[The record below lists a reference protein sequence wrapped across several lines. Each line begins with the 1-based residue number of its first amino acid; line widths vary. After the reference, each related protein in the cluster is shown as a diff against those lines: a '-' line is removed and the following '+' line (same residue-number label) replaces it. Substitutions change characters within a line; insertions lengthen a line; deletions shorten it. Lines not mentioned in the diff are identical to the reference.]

1 MNALSISEVA
11 ARTGVAPGTLRMW
24 EQRYGFPVPERTPS
38 GYRRYDGAIVT
49 RVRRVVELRGRG
61 LSMPAAI
68 ERAQDREDLP
78 TDRASIYA
86 AVAGGAGAPPQRLR
100 KRTLL
105 ALSRAIEDEAI
116 ASASSP
122 VAFGAFQE
130 AGFYRAV
137 EHRWRELAR
146 IADAACAFAS
156 FDELRAPEGGPVEVP
171 IGAPDALGNE
181 WSVIVDAPG
190 FSACLLAWEPPSS
203 RERGGPEDLD
213 RRFEAVWTVD
223 PEVTRQAAGIATR
236 LAGRV
241 DAGLGARLE
250 GLLADRPLAVDHP
263 GPALTALTNRMLAYV
278 ERSLLA

>member
-38 GYRRYDGAIVT
+38 GYRRYDGGVVT

-68 ERAQDREDLP
+68 ERAQDRDDLT

-116 ASASSP
+116 AGASSP
-122 VAFGAFQE
+122 VAFGAFQQ

-146 IADAACAFAS
+146 LADAACVFAS
-156 FDELRAPEGGPVEVP
+156 FETLREPDGAPVEVP

-181 WSVIVDAPG
+181 WAVIVDAPG
-190 FSACLLAWEPPSS
+190 FSACLLAWEPPSAL
-203 RERGGPEDLD
+203 ERGGPDDLD

-223 PEVTRQAAGIATR
+223 PEVTRQAAGIAAR
-236 LAGRV
+236 LAGRA

-250 GLLADRPLAVDHP
+250 GLLADRPLAIDAP
-263 GPALTALTNRMLAYV
+263 APALTALTNRMVAYL
-278 ERSLLA
+278 ERSLLD